1 MKIEK
6 REEYNVVVLL
16 PQGDLVYEGVGEIET
31 LLAALC
37 NNVCNV
43 VLNLSHV
50 KYLSAKTLG
59 LLAFYVKLFR
69 DNQKELKLT
78 NISNDIMRLLEVTG
92 LLNVIEVFDNEKVAL
107 ASMRDQVG
115 KLEKS
120 LLWSKDGLA

>member
-6 REEYNVVVLL
+6 REENNAAVLL
-16 PQGDLVYEGVGEIET
+16 PRGDLVYEGVGEIET
-31 LLAALC
+31 LLATLC
-37 NNVCNV
+37 NNACSV

-69 DNQKELKLT
+69 DNQRELKLT
-78 NISNDIMRLLEVTG
+78 NVSKDIMRLLEVTG

-115 KLEKS
+115 KLEKI
-120 LLWSKDGLA
+120 LLWSKDCLI